1 MSTFYNLHTYS
12 YSTSHLSS
20 PALQQQFPQMVSFLL
35 PLALYN
41 LSSQN
46 SRVTTLKY
54 KSKLLLYSKP
64 SKGCHFTL
72 SENQSPC
79 NGLQGAVIYASIPL
93 KSHLSLPLLIDFIS
107 PIPESLM
114 LLQIQEFFCL
124 NACAHS
130 VPLPRTHFLKMCILF
145 PPSLL
150 SGLFS
155 NDTLSVKPSLDHPT

>member
-1 MSTFYNLHTYS
+1 
-12 YSTSHLSS
+12 
-20 PALQQQFPQMVSFLL
+20 MVSFLL

-130 VPLPRTHFLKMCILF
+130 VPRTELEHISSRCVYYSLPHFFQVYFQMTHYQWSLPLTTLHKLATLHHHGLSLVCLFFL
-145 PPSLL
+145 
-150 SGLFS
+150 
-155 NDTLSVKPSLDHPT
+155 TLT